1 MFFDFLLLKKVE
13 FLNGLNLLPWM
24 LSFENFTFKDL
35 QDFNTQISVF
45 CSREMLSFE
54 NFTLEIFKN
63 LKLKSLSWYV
73 DPIK

>member
-45 CSREMLSFE
+45 CSREMLTFE